1 MNKLGLPTM
10 DIDVMLEQVS
20 TGKSFVIKPNGDIDE
35 FKGEFT
41 LDSLYETL
49 NCEMI
54 EVVNLKNDLILI
66 CDEEALFRA
75 YPILNLIATNMYREA
90 SGSDEVGIIGR
101 CIICQSSKLS

>member
-66 CDEEALFRA
+66 CDEEALYKV
-75 YPILNLIATNMYREA
+75 YPVLNLIATKMYREA

>member
-10 DIDVMLEQVS
+10 DIDIMLEQVGS
-20 TGKSFVIKPNGDIDE
+20 GKSFVIKPNGDIDE

-41 LDSLYETL
+41 LEALYETL

-54 EVVNLKNDLILI
+54 QVVNIKDNMILI
-66 CDEEALFRA
+66 CDEEALFRM
-75 YPILNLIATNMYREA
+75 YPIVNMIATNMYREA

>member
-1 MNKLGLPTM
+1 MIGLPLLALS
-10 DIDVMLEQVS
+10 VMNDQIRA
-20 TGKSFVIKPNGDIDE
+20 GKSFVIKPNGDIDE

-41 LDSLYETL
+41 LEALYETL

-54 EVVNLKNDLILI
+54 QVVNIKDNMILI
-66 CDEEALFRA
+66 CDEEALFQM
-75 YPILNLIATNMYREA
+75 YPIVNRIATNMYREA